1 MITYC
6 VEAYIIIKISEVWME
21 IFAEYK
27 LIFPSNPSLSHS
39 NRSKQYNIIVNFM
52 INKTLHYHGIS

>member
-21 IFAEYK
+21 IFTEYK
-27 LIFPSNPSLSHS
+27 LIGFPSLSHS

-52 INKTLHYHGIS
+52 INKTLHYHGIL